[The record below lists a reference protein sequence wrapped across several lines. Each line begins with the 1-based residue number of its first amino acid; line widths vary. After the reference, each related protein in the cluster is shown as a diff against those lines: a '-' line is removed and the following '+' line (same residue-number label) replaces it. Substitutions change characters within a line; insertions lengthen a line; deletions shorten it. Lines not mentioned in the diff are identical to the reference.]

1 MKSTYRYDSTNP
13 SIPFNDATSTEDSA
27 TTLQLDHNTP
37 HFPYSSNSNRSC
49 KRSGT
54 TNLEGLK
61 PSRGR
66 DPKGRV
72 MLRRYVSFHLF
83 TFFYY
88 QITIAPTDIP
98 GAPLTH
104 SILLTGL
111 SISDSLNH
119 PEICTTGFPTTVI
132 IPDSRSFRYWTM
144 TITDSYPER

>member
-1 MKSTYRYDSTNP
+1 MSLPST
-13 SIPFNDATSTEDSA
+13 
-27 TTLQLDHNTP
+27 L
-37 HFPYSSNSNRSC
+37 SSFIMACPALISKLAISHSHHSHSEVSN
-49 KRSGT
+49 
-54 TNLEGLK
+54 LL
-61 PSRGR
+61 
-66 DPKGRV
+66 
-72 MLRRYVSFHLF
+72 LRRYVSFHLF

-104 SILLTGL
+104 SILLIGP

-119 PEICTTGFPTTVI
+119 PEIRTIGFPTTVI